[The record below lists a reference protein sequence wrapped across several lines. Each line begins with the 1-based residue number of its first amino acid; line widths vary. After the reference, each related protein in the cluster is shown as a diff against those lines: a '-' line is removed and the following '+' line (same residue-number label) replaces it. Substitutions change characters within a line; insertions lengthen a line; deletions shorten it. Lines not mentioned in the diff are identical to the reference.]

1 MTTHDAAAPGQVRI
15 RPAEQGDIGSLTT
28 IAGSSAEHHVSLD
41 PPRYLVPDEQ
51 QLVSHFAEVLTGADD
66 CEILVAEM
74 PEKVCGYVELQRS
87 RPPSASSMLR
97 PIETARA
104 EIAVSPSHRGRGIG
118 AMLIIAA
125 RQWAADQGVA
135 RLVVD
140 VHAANRDALALYER
154 LGFSLFGVLLELPVN
169 DEGGGSH

>member
-1 MTTHDAAAPGQVRI
+1 
-15 RPAEQGDIGSLTT
+15 
-28 IAGSSAEHHVSLD
+28 
-41 PPRYLVPDEQ
+41 
-51 QLVSHFAEVLTGADD
+51 
-66 CEILVAEM
+66 
-74 PEKVCGYVELQRS
+74 
-87 RPPSASSMLR
+87 
-97 PIETARA
+97 
-104 EIAVSPSHRGRGIG
+104 
-118 AMLIIAA
+118 MLIIAA